1 MMAQNLT
8 KFTVV
13 LVLLGIVLAIA
24 VFRPQILPPTTNEP
38 KQNGEESASPQD
50 LLILEE
56 ELERRQHELNQHQAE
71 LDERKAELNQ
81 RQGEL
86 DERKAELDRRQAELN
101 EGKAE
106 LDQRQAALDERNA
119 ELDQRQVELNEGKAE
134 LDQRQAALD
143 EHEAGLD
150 QRQVELDERNAGLE
164 EWAASLQ
171 VWEEHLRETEAR
183 LQRKEANLAELE
195 QRMEGRLR
203 LSVVAAVISGLL
215 AVPSVLFFVALM
227 RQGQRTPD
235 KEVQQAQASRTRQRK
250 RVTQYGRPVSAT
262 PASNYSDNGRD
273 KESIEASRIRGR

>member
-86 DERKAELDRRQAELN
+86 DERKAELDRRQA
-101 EGKAE
+101 
-106 LDQRQAALDERNA
+106 
-119 ELDQRQVELNEGKAE
+119 ELNEGKAE